1 MHWYYF
7 QAKLSLS
14 EKEVDMKKFI
24 WILLLSVM
32 VGGCALFSPGKGAG
46 SAEIKSDAAS
56 DSTEYELVVFDMGF
70 ETWLLMQ
77 PSMEHSLEY
86 YKTKNSLY
94 VNEWN
99 YRYMNPRRYKGN
111 YESYIDY
118 DPAKNYGLEF
128 ERRLFYYFKYFEETN
143 RVSLDSTGR

>member
-1 MHWYYF
+1 
-7 QAKLSLS
+7 
-14 EKEVDMKKFI
+14 MKKVI
-24 WILLLSVM
+24 WILLISVFA
-32 VGGCALFSPGKGAG
+32 GGCALFSPVKNTG
-46 SAEIKSDAAS
+46 SAEIKSDAGP

-77 PSMEHSLEY
+77 PSMEHSIEY
-86 YKTKNSLY
+86 YKAKNTIY
-94 VNEWN
+94 VSEWN
-99 YRYMNPRRYKGN
+99 YRYMSPRRYRGQ

-143 RVSLDSTGR
+143 RVSLDPTGR